1 MFFFSVYQKFL
12 RDFRWYNCKCPRN
25 TNMKAVG
32 NPYTVESF
40 LEIICLKAIT
50 DLPPMLVK
58 ICTSGN
64 ALFISLP
71 FVSSLPKYTI
81 LVKRLKIKHQF
92 WHSFCGLE
100 DHVYAP
106 IILVTWNEY
115 LQIMSFCLLYHAF
128 FIHPRYFVILLRAW
142 RVPAFLVLLSTK

>member
-58 ICTSGN
+58 MCTSGN

-71 FVSSLPKYTI
+71 FVSSLPKYAI
-81 LVKRLKIKHQF
+81 
-92 WHSFCGLE
+92 S
-100 DHVYAP
+100 
-106 IILVTWNEY
+106 
-115 LQIMSFCLLYHAF
+115 
-128 FIHPRYFVILLRAW
+128 
-142 RVPAFLVLLSTK
+142 